1 MARYD
6 VNNFAVDT
14 ILSDI
19 KAGEIAIPEMQ
30 RPFVWDASK
39 VRDLLDSLY
48 KGFPVGYI
56 IVWQNPKVKLKD
68 GTTSSGKKVLIDG
81 QQRITA
87 LSAAIAGNEVLD
99 SHYKWKRIVIAFN
112 PLEETFEVSN
122 SANQKSS
129 KWIPDISKMFESNFN
144 FFSQVMDYCQ
154 KNGLNDNNQMS
165 RISDIFTKLRGIQ
178 DNRLGVISLN
188 ADLDIDSVTDIFIR
202 INSKGVVLSQA
213 DFAMSKISSNEAY
226 GGNLTRKTIDYFCH
240 LLESPEDL
248 KDIKANDTDLRLS
261 QNSMPSNG
269 PPEK

>member
-1 MARYD
+1 
-6 VNNFAVDT
+6 
-14 ILSDI
+14 
-19 KAGEIAIPEMQ
+19 
-30 RPFVWDASK
+30 
-39 VRDLLDSLY
+39 
-48 KGFPVGYI
+48 
-56 IVWQNPKVKLKD
+56 
-68 GTTSSGKKVLIDG
+68 
-81 QQRITA
+81 
-87 LSAAIAGNEVLD
+87 
-99 SHYKWKRIVIAFN
+99 
-112 PLEETFEVSN
+112 
-122 SANQKSS
+122 
-129 KWIPDISKMFESNFN
+129 MFESNFN